1 LYLVQNSLDTDDENT
16 LNQNNLATAPVKWH
30 KKRKKQKDKS
40 KVILIKVVKLASN
53 FVIYFILLFLE
64 IKKVQKSKK
73 AQRIT

>member
-1 LYLVQNSLDTDDENT
+1 MHFVQNSLDTDDENI
-16 LNQNNLATAPVKWH
+16 LNQNNLAIAPIKSH

-40 KVILIKVVKLASN
+40 KVIFLKVVA
-53 FVIYFILLFLE
+53 FVLFFKFKFKFSLE